1 MKYIQR
7 KRKEKL
13 VNQWVSQAGLPPEE
27 VTPELLGE
35 KPTKEA
41 EFAGDD
47 ITREQLSFDTAM
59 THIDRGMVR
68 LPIRYVVYGLAV
80 IAVLLIA
87 LSVIVTVLIIR

>member
-1 MKYIQR
+1 MQYIQR

-41 EFAGDD
+41 ELAGDD
-47 ITREQLSFDTAM
+47 IPSEQLPYYKAM
-59 THIDRGMVR
+59 TDIDRGMVR
-68 LPIRYVVYGLAV
+68 LPIRYVVYGLAI
-80 IAVLLIA
+80 IAVMSIS
-87 LSVIVTVLIIR
+87 LS